1 MCQAVANGCR
11 RWASNFFSAGFVSNS
26 YGVAP
31 GEAEFGQIVG
41 TSLLGGL
48 MGMVAGLMLAQIMR
62 YVSFVTGRN
71 MGGHAWT
78 VAGAVLGAV
87 AFAVL
92 ALTTRED

>member
-1 MCQAVANGCR
+1 
-11 RWASNFFSAGFVSNS
+11 
-26 YGVAP
+26 
-31 GEAEFGQIVG
+31 
-41 TSLLGGL
+41 